1 MESQPQ
7 QVTQLL
13 IAWCNGDDTALEE
26 LMPLVYGELRRLAH
40 SHMRG
45 ERPGHTLQ
53 TTALVNEAYLRLA
66 GYSGVRTRE
75 RTRFFALA
83 SHLMRRVLVDHVR
96 ASGRQKRGGRA
107 PHVALDEATVLAPAL
122 PRDLL
127 ALDEALSKLSEIDPR
142 KGRVVEMR
150 FFCGLKNDEIA
161 EALEVSVKTVKRDW
175 QIAEAWLRRE
185 LTNAP

>member
-1 MESQPQ
+1 MEPQPQ

-13 IAWCNGDDTALEE
+13 VAWCNGDDAALEQ
-26 LMPLVYGELRRLAH
+26 LLPLVYEELRRLAH

-66 GYSGVRTRE
+66 GYRGVRMRE

-83 SHLMRRVLVDHVR
+83 ARLMRRVLVDHAR

-107 PHVALDEATVLAPAL
+107 PRVALDEAAVLAPAR
-122 PRDLL
+122 PRDLI
-127 ALDEALSKLSEIDPR
+127 ALDEALSRLAEIDPR

-175 QIAEAWLRRE
+175 QMAEAWLRRE
-185 LTNAP
+185 LTNVP